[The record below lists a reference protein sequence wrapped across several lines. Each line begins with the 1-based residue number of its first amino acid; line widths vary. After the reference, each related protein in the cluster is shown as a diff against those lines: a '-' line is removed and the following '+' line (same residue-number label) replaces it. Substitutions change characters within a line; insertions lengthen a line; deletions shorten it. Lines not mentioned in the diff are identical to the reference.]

1 MTSLWPKSIM
11 DGWMTHNGMVQM
23 SDTFLLNEFL
33 GKSQNRCNL
42 HHFPNNGNLTMV
54 EICKRPLLLWLQLQL
69 QHENRS
75 SLHETLAVWFSLA
88 EAGKRKRVE
97 KSLIRR
103 LYLLVSL
110 FLIPYRSS
118 IIFFVWQ
125 SRENIPFID

>member
-1 MTSLWPKSIM
+1 
-11 DGWMTHNGMVQM
+11 MVQR

-33 GKSQNRCNL
+33 GKAQNRCNL
-42 HHFPNNGNLTMV
+42 HVFEQWQW
-54 EICKRPLLLWLQLQL
+54 EICMRLLPLWLQLQL

-103 LYLLVSL
+103 LLLLVRL
-110 FLIPYRSS
+110 FLVPYRSYT
-118 IIFFVWQ
+118 IFFVWQ
-125 SRENIPFID
+125 SREKIPIIGLFGFSLDRTSPEGGEV